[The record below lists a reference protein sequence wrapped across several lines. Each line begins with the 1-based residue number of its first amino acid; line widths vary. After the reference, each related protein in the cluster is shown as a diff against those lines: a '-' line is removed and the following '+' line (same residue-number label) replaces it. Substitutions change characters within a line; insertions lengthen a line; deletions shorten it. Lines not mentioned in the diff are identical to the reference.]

1 MELENNSRPL
11 TTINTIRGLY
21 QYTCLLFRVTFAP
34 EKFLQLM
41 ENMPRIVLN
50 CSYFLGDV
58 LIYGGEIDD
67 EHLAQVEKSFENF
80 VTQTFDCDLTR
91 VY

>member
-1 MELENNSRPL
+1 
-11 TTINTIRGLY
+11 
-21 QYTCLLFRVTFAP
+21 
-34 EKFLQLM
+34 M